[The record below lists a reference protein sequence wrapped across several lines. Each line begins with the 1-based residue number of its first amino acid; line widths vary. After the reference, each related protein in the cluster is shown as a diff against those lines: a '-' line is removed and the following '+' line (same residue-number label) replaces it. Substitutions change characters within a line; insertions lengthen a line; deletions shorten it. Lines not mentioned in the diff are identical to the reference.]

1 MVDFGKVE
9 AVAVSCGFDT
19 HQGDLASLGLVEHD
33 YWEIGKRVADMK
45 KSVFFVL
52 EGGYVGK
59 NVGLDVDSLLR
70 GYEENM

>member
-19 HQGDLASLGLVEHD
+19 HLGDLASLGLVERD
-33 YWEIGKRVADMK
+33 YYEIGKRVANIK
-45 KSVFFVL
+45 KNAFFVL

-59 NVGLDVDSLLR
+59 NVGLDIDSFLR
-70 GYEENM
+70 GYDENR